1 MKSSM
6 SAFRTVLLLFL
17 ISGGSANGQS
27 YYYQPT
33 NNPADVLI
41 GLRQVGNPYEILID
55 AGSVQAFRHSV
66 STNRFR
72 VASVDSDLV
81 CWVFS
86 PNLSRLDIAVFASDS
101 IRHRPLVPFPKIW
114 LSRGRVNGDIPADP
128 WNRILDLSLL
138 SVGSAIQVIGL
149 NGNPVDAPFFGSKT
163 GSPAVV
169 RKTDTVFSYSSDL
182 GAGGDFKQTFP
193 GDIEAQTPD
202 DFGTNSPSM
211 KVDFFE
217 LASGI
222 GPSVWLGTFE
232 LTPRGELWFIPA
244 PAPPS
249 ESAAIIQ
256 AIQRTGTT
264 NRITF
269 ATGSERY
276 SYSLL
281 RAPAGGFSFPTEL
294 WSIVAGP
301 VPGTGGSIT
310 LSDSSD
316 AATQFYRIE
325 VTP

>member
-1 MKSSM
+1 MCG
-6 SAFRTVLLLFL
+6 FQTILLLFL
-17 ISGGSANGQS
+17 IWGGSANGQS
-27 YYYQPT
+27 YYYEPT
-33 NNPADVLI
+33 NNPPDVLI
-41 GLRQVGNPYEILID
+41 GLRQIGIGYEILVD
-55 AGSVQAFRHSV
+55 AGSVQAFRHPV
-66 STNRFR
+66 SSNRFR
-72 VASVDSDLV
+72 VTSVDSNLV

-86 PNLSRLDIAVFASDS
+86 SNLSHLGLAVFAGD
-101 IRHRPLVPFPKIW
+101 PLKNGSLIPLPKVW
-114 LSRGRVNGDIPADP
+114 LSRGRADRDIPAIP
-128 WNRILDLSLL
+128 WNRAQGQSLL
-138 SVGSAIQVIGL
+138 LVRNRIEIIGS
-149 NGNPVDAPFFGSKT
+149 NGNPIDGLFHPSNT

-169 RKTDTVFSYSSDL
+169 KKTDWIFSYSSDM
-182 GAGGDFKQTFP
+182 GAGGDFNHTFP

-211 KVDFFE
+211 KADFFE
-217 LASGI
+217 IASGF

-232 LTPRGELWFIPA
+232 LTPRGELWFIPV

-249 ESAAIIQ
+249 ESSAIIQ
-256 AIQRTGTT
+256 SMERTGTT

-281 RAPAGGFSFPTEL
+281 RAPASGFSFPTKL
-294 WSIVAGP
+294 WTIIAGP
-301 VPGTGGSIT
+301 VPGNGGSIT